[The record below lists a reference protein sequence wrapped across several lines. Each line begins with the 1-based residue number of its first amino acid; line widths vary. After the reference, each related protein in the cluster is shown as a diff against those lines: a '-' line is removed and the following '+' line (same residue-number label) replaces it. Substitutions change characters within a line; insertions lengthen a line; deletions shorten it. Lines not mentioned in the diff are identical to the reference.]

1 MSQNT
6 EKDNHEVRLSGADYE
21 TRVGDVSGAVHTGRG
36 NIIHI
41 ERFEWMAERARETLQ
56 SSLPDDQDARSE
68 LREVINELTSLQA
81 QMWEWKELHHLLHEL
96 LAAFAPFHA
105 QLTLIG
111 GNGLEASEGQMLLQ
125 NWRPCQDRVDMLV
138 DFAAAVEHIGRPFQ
152 QNGRE
157 LRGERWVVE
166 IVALQFALE
175 DALKERQPS
184 PGSLL
189 ELTETFNSSC
199 QRHLALADRK
209 LRTVVGKLQRLST
222 CLLGGIL

>member
-1 MSQNT
+1 MSQNKEQNKNKT
-6 EKDNHEVRLSGADYE
+6 VLPSTNYE
-21 TRVGDVSGAVHTGRG
+21 TRVGDVAGTVHTGRG

-41 ERFEWMAERARETLQ
+41 EKFEWMAERARETLQ
-56 SSLPDDQDARSE
+56 NSLPENQDARSE
-68 LREVINELTSLQA
+68 LREVIDELTSLQA

-105 QLTLIG
+105 QLTLMEG
-111 GNGLEASEGQMLLQ
+111 DGLDASEDQILLQ
-125 NWRPCQDRVDMLV
+125 SWRPCQDRVDMLV
-138 DFAAAVEHIGRPFQ
+138 DFAAAIEHIGRPFQ
-152 QNGRE
+152 QNGRK

-166 IVALQFALE
+166 IVALQLALE
-175 DALKERQPS
+175 DALKESQPS
-184 PGSLL
+184 PSSLL